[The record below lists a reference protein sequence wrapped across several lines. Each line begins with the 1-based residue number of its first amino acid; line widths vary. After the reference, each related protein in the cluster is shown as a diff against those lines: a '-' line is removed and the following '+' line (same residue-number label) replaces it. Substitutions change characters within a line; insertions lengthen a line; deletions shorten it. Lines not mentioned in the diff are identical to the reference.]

1 MALKIHAPRGI
12 LFTVFLAMLFPAN
25 QAVDPGVV
33 IKTKLGALQGLTQVI
48 PNAHGSVTAIHKF
61 LGIPYAAPPID
72 ELRFAPPQP
81 HPGWEGVRQ
90 ATQFRSICMQMIHHY
105 NVSIRQAWEGF
116 AEAEENIG
124 EDCLY
129 LNIYTPH
136 NATISRQRYPV
147 LAYIHGGGFFAG
159 TPVRVVS
166 PGEYLPTRGIILV
179 SIQYRL
185 GPFGFFST
193 GDSTA
198 PGNYGMLDQVE
209 ALRWIQGNIEA
220 FGGDPSKVTL
230 LGESAGGASVNLHLL
245 STLSK
250 GLFHRVIS
258 ESGSDLSP
266 FAFHAESGVTEA
278 SMRLAKELSCVKEK
292 NHMLACL
299 RSKSA
304 QDILKKAHD
313 FLFYFPVVDK
323 HFLEDSPINLRR
335 AGKFQ
340 KLPTIA
346 GFVSDEG
353 SFLLNKSLSKYNNKI
368 FKESIEKHIIIGMGP
383 SKDHKPLIVDAIEF
397 QYTHWP
403 GQNNSVKIR
412 QSIIDA
418 LTDYYI
424 VAPTYASL
432 LYQSQESPTWLYEF
446 QHRSDHS
453 PKQGWEGVAHGD
465 ITAYVFGVP
474 LLNGSS
480 PHPYNEVDR
489 NISDFMVTVYTNFVK
504 FGNTTPHPV
513 HGIKWSQFLPNDQ
526 MYLRVEANPEMSKD
540 LKPLKVAFW
549 NDYLPELSNSLL
561 EKLSKCSGPDV
572 KATQSHSS
580 YLHKVSH
587 WLLCLVLFWV
597 NICFLLSV
605 NFL

>member
-1 MALKIHAPRGI
+1 MALKIHAPRRM
-12 LFTVFLAMLFPAN
+12 LFMVFLAMLFYAD

-33 IKTKLGALQGLTQVI
+33 IKTKLGSLQGLTQVI
-48 PNAHGSVTAIHKF
+48 PNAHGSATAIHKF

-72 ELRFAPPQP
+72 KLRFAPPQP
-81 HPGWEGVRQ
+81 HPGWKGVRQ
-90 ATQFRSICMQMIHHY
+90 ATQFRSICMQMIQHY

-116 AEAEENIG
+116 AEAEENIS

-129 LNIYTPH
+129 LNIYTPQ
-136 NATISRQRYPV
+136 NASRFHQRYPV

-185 GPFGFFST
+185 GPFGFFTT
-193 GDSTA
+193 GDSIA

-266 FAFHAESGVTEA
+266 FAFHAESDVTQS
-278 SMRLAKELSCVKEK
+278 SMRLAKELGCIK
-292 NHMLACL
+292 NKNQMLACL

-304 QDILKKAHD
+304 QDILKKAHK
-313 FLFYFPVVDK
+313 FLFYYPVVDK

-340 KLPTIA
+340 KVPTIA

-353 SFLLNKSLSKYNNKI
+353 SFLLDKSLSKYDKKI
-368 FKESIEKHIIIGMGP
+368 FRESIEAQIIVGLGP
-383 SKDHKPLIVDAIEF
+383 SQDHKPLIVDAVEF

-403 GQNNSVKIR
+403 GQNNSSKIR

-418 LTDYYI
+418 LTDYFV

-432 LYQSQESPTWLYEF
+432 LFQSQESHTWLYEF
-446 QHRSDHS
+446 RHRSDHS
-453 PKQGWEGVAHGD
+453 LKEGWEGVAHGD

-474 LLNGSS
+474 LMNGSS
-480 PHPYNEVDR
+480 PHPYTEVDR

-504 FGNTTPHPV
+504 FGNTTPQPV
-513 HGIKWSQFLPNDQ
+513 HGIKWNNFLPNDQ
-526 MYLRVEANPEMSKD
+526 KYLRIEANCEMSKD
-540 LKPLKVAFW
+540 FKPLKVAFW
-549 NDYLPELSNSLL
+549 NDYLPLLSNSLK
-561 EKLSKCSGPDV
+561 EKLSKCSGSDV
-572 KATQSHSS
+572 NATRSHSC
-580 YLHKVSH
+580 YLHKVSR
-587 WLLCLVLFWV
+587 WKLSLTLFWI
-597 NICFLLSV
+597 NISVLVSV
-605 NFL
+605 NFF